1 MALSQRLGCSGIS
14 VHQFSHPWSLLHCT
28 TQPLLRAGSPNSCHK
43 WVQQTSADYCSGQR
57 IRQSQAGCTWD
68 TCKDSCMQERDLQL
82 RIQRR
87 KCTSTILCLPA
98 PSTLRTSMVHL
109 MGCLQHCT
117 ALLAAVNPQTPS
129 DPQFSPIGIN
139 LQANILIWT
148 DLSKE
153 LHPETMQDEQLQ
165 VSWLFILFCIQ
176 EFSAGIDNLNQCFF
190 NKTEHEESK
199 NKTTEILC

>member
-1 MALSQRLGCSGIS
+1 
-14 VHQFSHPWSLLHCT
+14 
-28 TQPLLRAGSPNSCHK
+28 
-43 WVQQTSADYCSGQR
+43 
-57 IRQSQAGCTWD
+57 
-68 TCKDSCMQERDLQL
+68 MQERDLQL

-129 DPQFSPIGIN
+129 DPQFSPICIN